1 MIIQSVEPHLLSC
14 PLPQP
19 VCYEFFGGRRTI
31 FKRDA
36 MVVCVRGEGGLVG
49 YAPAAA
55 SEETAKL
62 IAQDLSLIHI

>member
-1 MIIQSVEPHLLSC
+1 MIIESIEPRLLSC

-19 VCYEFFGGRRTI
+19 TCYDFYGVRRTV

-36 MVVCVRGEGGLVG
+36 LVDCVSAEKGQAGFG
-49 YAPAAA
+49 PAAA

-62 IAQDLSLIHI
+62 IADESS